1 MSASEE
7 GRLRG
12 TGWYISIT
20 GFWREYRKHRMGI
33 IGVLALVLFVVM
45 AVGAPIFATHDP
57 SPSIKVG
64 PRFMAPQWTEIF
76 DPTGV
81 VTRNYL
87 QDPDLDSAAIGEI
100 VVEGSSGE
108 FTGARNYA
116 ASPDENSNVTF
127 EWTHVANTSIEFRSP
142 PDPNGNLPD
151 TLDFIYYAQSFTWEY
166 ERLPKDVNITVSYD
180 VVTTGDFL
188 TNEYGG
194 KMFELMVWVIDS
206 SGDWTRIFESVP
218 PYTGSH
224 VDRPVDLGF
233 LDIVAGWDGMI
244 DEGDGQEDP
253 TDTLT
258 IAVGIAPTYLFTSSA
273 SGPEPWTY
281 YNGSVT
287 ATITHMECVAF
298 GDYFGILGT
307 TDKGADAWSQLLF
320 GSRISLYIGL
330 VAASLS
336 TAVGVAVGMISG
348 YFGGKVDELVMRVVD
363 FLLVI
368 PRLPLLM
375 VLAAFLGP
383 SVDTI
388 IIVIV
393 ILGWTGTSRL
403 IRSQVL
409 AEKNKSYVEA
419 ARAIGA
425 TDTYIIFRH
434 ILPNVTPLLFA
445 DVTLG
450 VVAAILSESALS
462 FLGLTDPS
470 EPSWGR
476 MLADAQIGGA
486 FGNGAWWVVIFPGL
500 MITMISLAFTFIGH
514 TLDQVL
520 NPRLRER

>member
-1 MSASEE
+1 MKE

-12 TGWYISIT
+12 SGWYISIT
-20 GFWREYRKHRMGI
+20 GFWREYRKHRMGL

-45 AVGAPIFATHDP
+45 AIGAPIFATHDP
-57 SPSIKVG
+57 SPSVKVG
-64 PRFMAPQWTEIF
+64 PRFMAPQWTEVF

-87 QDPDLDSAAIGEI
+87 LDPDLDSESIGDI
-100 VVEGSSGE
+100 VIEGSSGE
-108 FTGARNYA
+108 FAGAHNVA
-116 ASPDENSNVTF
+116 ASPDEKSNVTF
-127 EWTHVANTSIEFRSP
+127 EWTHTANTSIEFRSP
-142 PDPNGNLPD
+142 PDPGENMPD
-151 TLDFIYYAQSFTWEY
+151 TLDFIYYTQTFEWEY
-166 ERLPKDVNITVSYD
+166 ERLPKDVNITVSYSIE
-180 VVTTGDFL
+180 TTGDFR
-188 TNEYGG
+188 TEANGG
-194 KMFELMVWVIDS
+194 KMFELMVWLIDS
-206 SGDWTRIFESVP
+206 SGDWTRIFQSVP
-218 PYTGSH
+218 PYTG
-224 VDRPVDLGF
+224 VLIDRPIDLGF
-233 LDIVAGWDGMI
+233 LDIVEGWDGMI
-244 DEGDGQEDP
+244 DEGEGQEDP
-253 TDTLT
+253 TDSLT
-258 IAVGIAPTYLFTSSA
+258 IAVGLAPTYTFTSAA

-281 YNGSVT
+281 FNGSVT
-287 ATITHMECVAF
+287 ATVTHLECVAF

-307 TDKGADAWSQLLF
+307 TDKGADAWSQLLY
-320 GSRISLYIGL
+320 GTRISLYIGL

-393 ILGWTGTSRL
+393 VLGWTGTSRL

-500 MITMISLAFTFIGH
+500 MITLISLAFTFIGH

>member
-1 MSASEE
+1 MSDS
-7 GRLRG
+7 GRGSLKDSS
-12 TGWYISIT
+12 WYVSII

-33 IGVLALVLFVVM
+33 VGILALVIFVIM
-45 AVGAPIFATHDP
+45 AVGAPVFATHDP

-64 PRFMAPQWTEIF
+64 PRFMAPQWAEIF

-87 QDPDLDSAAIGEI
+87 PDPDLDSETIGEVI
-100 VVEGSSGE
+100 VEGSSGE
-108 FTGARNYA
+108 FTGTRNFA
-116 ASPDENSNVTF
+116 ASPEEKSNVTF
-127 EWTHVANTSIEFRSP
+127 EWIHVANTSIEFRSP
-142 PDPNGNLPD
+142 PDPDGNLPD
-151 TLDFIYYAQSFTWEY
+151 TMDFIYYAQTFEWEY
-166 ERLPKDVNITVSYD
+166 ERLPKDVNVTVSYS
-180 VVTTGDFL
+180 VETTGDFR
-188 TNEYGG
+188 TNVYGG
-194 KMFELMVWVIDS
+194 KMFELMIWLIDS
-206 SGDWTRIFESVP
+206 SGNWTRIFESVP
-218 PYTGSH
+218 PYTGAL
-224 VDRPVDLGF
+224 VNRPIDLGF
-233 LDIVAGWDGMI
+233 LDILEGWDGMI
-244 DEGDGQEDP
+244 NEGEGQQDP

-258 IAVGIAPTYLFTSSA
+258 IAVGLAPTYSFRNLNAT
-273 SGPEPWTY
+273 EPWTY

-287 ATITHMECVAF
+287 ATITHIECVAF
-298 GDYFGILGT
+298 GDYYGILGT
-307 TDKGADAWSQLLF
+307 TDRGADAWSQLIY

-336 TAVGVAVGMISG
+336 TAAGMAVGLVSG
-348 YFGGKVDELVMRVVD
+348 YFGGKVDEIVMRVVD

-375 VLAAFLGP
+375 ILAAFLGP

-393 ILGWTGTSRL
+393 VLGWTGTSRL

-434 ILPNVTPLLFA
+434 IMPNVTPLLFA

-450 VVAAILSESALS
+450 VVGAILSESALS
-462 FLGLTDPS
+462 FLGLTDPT

-486 FGNGAWWVVIFPGL
+486 FGNGAWWVVVFPGL
-500 MITMISLAFTFIGH
+500 MITAISLAFTFVGH

-520 NPRLRER
+520 NPRLRDR

>member
-1 MSASEE
+1 
-7 GRLRG
+7 
-12 TGWYISIT
+12 
-20 GFWREYRKHRMGI
+20 MGM
-33 IGVLALVLFVVM
+33 IGILALVLFLVM
-45 AVGAPIFATHDP
+45 AVGAPVFSTHDP
-57 SPSIKVG
+57 SPSVKVG
-64 PRFMAPQWTEIF
+64 PRFMAPQWTEVF

-87 QDPDLDSAAIGEI
+87 EDPDLDSPSIGEVI
-100 VVEGSSGE
+100 VEDSSGE
-108 FTGARNYA
+108 ITGTRNYA
-116 ASPDENSNVTF
+116 ASPDEKSNVTF
-127 EWTHVANTSIEFRSP
+127 EWIHTANTSIQFRDP
-142 PDPNGNLPD
+142 PDSDGNLPD
-151 TLDFIYYAQSFTWEY
+151 ALDFVYYTQTFEWEY
-166 ERLPKDVNITVSYD
+166 ERLPKDVNVSVSYRIE
-180 VVTTGDFL
+180 TTGDFL

-194 KMFELMVWVIDS
+194 KMFELIVWLIDS
-206 SGDWTRIFESVP
+206 SGNWTRIYDSVP
-218 PYTGSH
+218 PYTG
-224 VDRPVDLGF
+224 DLINRPIDLGF
-233 LDIVAGWDGMI
+233 LEILEGWEGMI
-244 DEGDGQEDP
+244 DEGEGQQDP
-253 TDTLT
+253 ADRLT
-258 IAVGIAPTYLFTSSA
+258 IAVGLAPTYTFTSTA
-273 SGPEPWTY
+273 QGPEPWTFF
-281 YNGSVT
+281 NGSVT
-287 ATITHMECVAF
+287 ATVTHLECVAF

-307 TDKGADAWSQLLF
+307 TDKGADAWSQLVY
-320 GSRISLYIGL
+320 GTRISLYIGV
-330 VAASLS
+330 VAATLS
-336 TAVGVAVGMISG
+336 TAVGVAVGLISG

-434 ILPNVTPLLFA
+434 IMPNVTPLLFA

-500 MITMISLAFTFIGH
+500 MITAISLAFTFIGH